1 MERYTEILED
11 RAYDL
16 TPDDELYEEKLLEI
30 ASMFRTFSA
39 ALTEF
44 IKGHGYNG
52 DPDDAAA
59 KVAFLRSRYKAA
71 EINAPRDL
79 KDWFSSDK
87 TLKKRDLAFQVCFAL
102 GLNVDETNDFFRRV
116 MFERSFDCHS
126 INEAVYYFC
135 IRHGLS
141 YMDAKAIIALMPN
154 VDNQGRVNTQD
165 DDVLYT
171 GTIIEFINGI
181 NSKDELVAYINDHI
195 SQFGYNNATATKHI
209 QDLWD
214 IISRKEGLA
223 YREGLLLAEANAYRI
238 GEDENDYDNDDDA
251 VTTVTAEP
259 DSVWKIYCQIL
270 GLDKYQTTRY
280 GGNRSIK
287 PLLEKNNLLP
297 PLAEAKFPDRDGI
310 EKIVNGVHVSPERIR
325 KLMILLEFYVY
336 WADLIVKAKNAFNE
350 SGMIDAERFLAKA
363 DRYLVEAGYPPLYQG
378 NPYDWIFMWAI
389 KDSTPLYTFR
399 EYINELFAYKGA
411 PLLRFEDEEA

>member
-1 MERYTEILED
+1 MERYTEILD
-11 RAYDL
+11 DKASDL

-30 ASMFRTFSA
+30 ASLFRTFSA

-44 IKGHGYNG
+44 IKGHGYIGN
-52 DPDDAAA
+52 PDDAAA
-59 KVAFLRSRYKAA
+59 KVAFLRSRFKAA
-71 EINAPRDL
+71 EINTPRDL

-87 TLKKRDLAFQVCFAL
+87 SLKKRDLAFQVCFAL
-102 GLNVDETNDFFRRV
+102 GLNVEETNDYFRRV

-135 IRHGLS
+135 IRNGLP
-141 YMDAKAIIALMPN
+141 YKDAKEIIALMPD
-154 VDNQGRVNTQD
+154 VDNQGRVNTQA

-181 NSKDELVAYINDHI
+181 SSKEELIAYVNEHI
-195 SQFGYNNATATKHI
+195 AQFGYNNATATKHI
-209 QDLWD
+209 QDLWN
-214 IISRKEGLA
+214 IISREEGLA
-223 YREGLLLAEANAYRI
+223 YREGIIWAEANAYRI
-238 GEDENDYDNDDDA
+238 GEDENAESDDDA
-251 VTTVTAEP
+251 YTTVTAEP

-270 GLDKYQTTRY
+270 GLDKYQTARY
-280 GGNRSIK
+280 GVNRSIK

-310 EKIVNGVHVSPERIR
+310 EKIINGVHVSPERIR

-336 WADLIVKAKNAFNE
+336 WADLIVKSKNAYCE

-389 KDSTPLYTFR
+389 KDSTPLCSFR
-399 EYINELFAYKGA
+399 DHMTELFAYKGDS
-411 PLLRFEDEEA
+411 LLQYEDEED